1 MIANLRS
8 PRSVRSGRWAA
19 RKDRGSF
26 VRLEPAGSRDVGFT
40 RSRGGSSRPALRE
53 SRSGVPGAL
62 AVGAPL

>member
-1 MIANLRS
+1 L
-8 PRSVRSGRWAA
+8 AA

-62 AVGAPL
+62 AVGAPLSSPAISRSRAHG